1 MPNKADKNKPKEA
14 DESQPQPHVPAPIYA
29 VLFQLEDVAVN
40 GRKITFDVLKK
51 ALGEQKIDLSIPVFS
66 RYCLNSTPQSF
77 LPGMVEPLGIRK
89 VSVEKLVDHVNSGI
103 AEQASASNAK
113 LSPGLGKILQLARER
128 NFVIGVISTWA
139 EEIGQ
144 ALLAKLGLNDL
155 GARLFSFKDVNKVFP
170 SADIWLK
177 TAKAISI
184 KPRRCLVVGG
194 NMAACKSAMSA
205 DLRCVAV
212 PDEFTS
218 FQDYSGAD
226 LILESL
232 DEMSAKEIVN
242 TVFPHSDKT
251 PGK

>member
-14 DESQPQPHVPAPIYA
+14 EETQTQPHAPAPVYA
-29 VLFQLEDVAVN
+29 VLFQLEDVAVH
-40 GRKITFDVLKK
+40 GRKIAYDVLKK
-51 ALGEQKIDLSIPVFS
+51 VLGEQKVDLSIPVFS
-66 RYCLNSTPQSF
+66 RYCLNSAPQTF
-77 LPGMVEPLGIRK
+77 LPALTEALGLRK
-89 VSVEKLVDHVNSGI
+89 GSTEKLADTVVAAI
-103 AEQASASNAK
+103 AEQASANSIK
-113 LSPGLGKILQLARER
+113 LNPGLTKILQLARER
-128 NFVIGVISTWA
+128 NFVIGVISTWT
-139 EEIGQ
+139 EETCQ

-155 GARLFSFKDVNKVFP
+155 GARLFSFKDVSKIFP

-212 PDEFTS
+212 HDEFTS

-226 LILESL
+226 LILDNLE
-232 DEMSAKEIVN
+232 EMSAKEIVN